1 MKITAEIRRIIENL
15 HQSLEVNPF
24 YLLCI
29 SKIAEKFSGFLSKKY
44 SGGSP
49 GTNSSQSD
57 KIPEHA
63 SIQLLFQ
70 FELFFLY
77 LPEIVADLMS
87 FPNLVVGY
95 LSSEFLWAINLSP
108 PTSRITHCDASF
120 KKSTRNEIWILLFIF
135 FGGLAILDFLSLPLI
150 GSLSACCGVWA
161 FILPKKNFPVLP
173 AKFKKFKTFGWHPI
187 MPSLH
192 ASLNANFLMMG
203 YWI

>member
-49 GTNSSQSD
+49 GINSSQSD

-63 SIQLLFQ
+63 SIQ
-70 FELFFLY
+70 FELLFLY

-108 PTSRITHCDASF
+108 PTSRITHLDGSF
-120 KKSTRNEIWILLFIF
+120 KKSTRN
-135 FGGLAILDFLSLPLI
+135 
-150 GSLSACCGVWA
+150 V
-161 FILPKKNFPVLP
+161 
-173 AKFKKFKTFGWHPI
+173 
-187 MPSLH
+187 M
-192 ASLNANFLMMG
+192 
-203 YWI
+203 